1 VPQTKPTPKP
11 INRPNQTEQSRLIE
25 ASTCHFT
32 PTSASWLNAV
42 EGFFSTIT
50 RRKIRRGV
58 FTSVADLEGAISR
71 YIKAHN
77 KTSKPFEWTA
87 SAPAIFKK
95 LAQTPEPSE

>member
-1 VPQTKPTPKP
+1 MDLPFHTDLGVVVQFRRR
-11 INRPNQTEQSRLIE
+11 IL
-25 ASTCHFT
+25 
-32 PTSASWLNAV
+32 L
-42 EGFFSTIT
+42 T

-58 FTSVADLEGAISR
+58 YTSVADLEGAISR

-87 SAPAIFKK
+87 SAPTIFKK